1 MSGTIT
7 PLGAVTVGGC
17 LPTSVAAFGAVE
29 GNINAEL
36 AAAGNMSIALDL
48 GPPSLELATAI
59 GADFSGAIVASVT
72 EPYFGLQVD
81 ANLDLI
87 ATLNAQLAALAG
99 IMVALGTAGVYL
111 YKYSGTADSFGT
123 ELQATI
129 GGGIPGGGPTDHI
142 DSLVLI
148 ASTPA
153 AWAAIQ
159 TVMKTT

>member
-17 LPTSVAAFGAVE
+17 LPTSVAAFASVE
-29 GNINAEL
+29 GNLEGQL
-36 AAAGNMSIALDL
+36 AAAGSMKAALDI
-48 GPPSLELATAI
+48 GPPSVSLAAQMAATV
-59 GADFSGAIVASVT
+59 SGQITASVT
-72 EPYFGLQVD
+72 APYFGLQID
-81 ANLDLI
+81 ANLTLI
-87 ATLNAQLAALAG
+87 AALQAQLAALAG
-99 IMVALGTAGVYL
+99 ILAALGTAGVYL

-123 ELQATI
+123 ELQATV
-129 GGGIPGGGPTDHI
+129 GGGIPGGAPTDHI